1 MLNEKKRFG
10 KIVCFRD
17 LKDKVDT
24 SIKLFSNNE
33 PNEYIIRPPYQEVRK
48 KLNLKMIEFL
58 EKYPKLECVD
68 QLKSETDK
76 RDFILAFREIIRG
89 KTEIRI
95 YEDYDSEDPYFVMSE
110 QEYLDFRSKYLD
122 ITIGVIEKP
131 TSNGTTVDDPTLPID
146 DEISDI
152 DFCLELLHSDVIN
165 VAYILAL
172 IEDLNPD
179 SDDYEQKRQHIL
191 DTMIKDAAMRSKTK
205 LIDGFI
211 KRNVDNDKAGF
222 QRAKADGSVDL
233 EGRLREYVAEAKN
246 QAINDLAE
254 SEGLSAE
261 ALAEFFREYD
271 YLQRE
276 KIEIVQ
282 DAIKQKKVGLV
293 EKRNILKR
301 VMAKLRVI
309 IETFNW
315 D

>member
-1 MLNEKKRFG
+1 
-10 KIVCFRD
+10 
-17 LKDKVDT
+17 
-24 SIKLFSNNE
+24 
-33 PNEYIIRPPYQEVRK
+33 
-48 KLNLKMIEFL
+48 
-58 EKYPKLECVD
+58 
-68 QLKSETDK
+68 
-76 RDFILAFREIIRG
+76 
-89 KTEIRI
+89 
-95 YEDYDSEDPYFVMSE
+95 MSE

-233 EGRLREYVAEAKN
+233 EGRLREYITEAKN
-246 QAINDLAE
+246 QAIADLAE

-282 DAIKQKKVGLV
+282 EAIKQKRVGLV
-293 EKRNILKR
+293 ERRNILKR
-301 VMAKLRVI
+301 VMTKLRAI
-309 IETFNW
+309 IDTFNW

>member
-1 MLNEKKRFG
+1 M
-10 KIVCFRD
+10 
-17 LKDKVDT
+17 
-24 SIKLFSNNE
+24 
-33 PNEYIIRPPYQEVRK
+33 
-48 KLNLKMIEFL
+48 
-58 EKYPKLECVD
+58 
-68 QLKSETDK
+68 
-76 RDFILAFREIIRG
+76 
-89 KTEIRI
+89 
-95 YEDYDSEDPYFVMSE
+95 
-110 QEYLDFRSKYLD
+110 
-122 ITIGVIEKP
+122 
-131 TSNGTTVDDPTLPID
+131 
-146 DEISDI
+146 
-152 DFCLELLHSDVIN
+152 
-165 VAYILAL
+165 AYILAL
-172 IEDLNPD
+172 IEDLNPE
-179 SDDYEQKRQHIL
+179 SEDYEQERQRIL